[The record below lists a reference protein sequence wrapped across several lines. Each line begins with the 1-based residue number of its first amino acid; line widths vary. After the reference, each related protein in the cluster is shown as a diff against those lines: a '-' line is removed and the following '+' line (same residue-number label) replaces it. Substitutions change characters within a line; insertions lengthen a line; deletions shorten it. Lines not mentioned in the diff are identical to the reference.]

1 MKKLLSLPPNLV
13 ENIYVLEQLDSREWF
28 CTSDPVGH
36 RVGSGGGTA
45 WLLAECF
52 RNEVEKTT
60 DEVASGDYFRSEVVK
75 TADEAAFANWL
86 SNDKRILLHAGG
98 QSRRLPAYAPSGKIL
113 TPVPVFRWER
123 GQRLNQHLLDLQ
135 LPLYEKIM
143 AKTPQGLNT
152 LIASGDVYIRSEAPL
167 QHIPQAD
174 VVCYGLWTD
183 LSLATRH
190 GVFAARR
197 DSPDRLDFMMQKPSL
212 SKLEELSSSHFFLM
226 DIGIWILSDRAVE
239 VLMKRS
245 FNGDV
250 NPAGLSGGNADGW
263 KRPMNSDAK
272 ADLSVNLS
280 SIPVYYDL
288 YSDFG
293 PALGDAPAI
302 EDEEINKLTV
312 AVLPLPGGEFY
323 HFGTSRELIS
333 STLAIQN
340 KVYDQ
345 RRVLQRKVK
354 PHPAMFVQNAQVNI
368 PLLPENDTLWIENS
382 WIGARWKLNRE
393 HIITGVP
400 DNDWKIEIGS
410 GICVDVVPVSGAGQ
424 AVNDLE
430 VVPVSGAEL
439 KANCAEVAPG
449 FVARPYHIDDAFRG
463 PMVTAGWLGTSMV
476 KWMEERGIERENSMV
491 KSQEDRGHKP
501 ENSMVKSPEEKGPV
515 STTSSVNRIDNFED
529 FQLAR
534 LFPLVYSVE
543 ELGLVL
549 RWMISEPELA
559 EGRDIWMKATKF
571 SADDLSAGADLK
583 ALYAQRKVLFRN
595 NLPVLAANFDRSVF
609 YQSDL
614 AAAAR
619 EWVGMVPDVLP
630 ESASLLHRMH
640 NRMFRARCLA
650 LKSAAFNASS
660 ITEKSAAFQL
670 MREALLAEV
679 KSDKPDDASM
689 AIGSIAGVKTPER
702 MNAPRLNVLSDQIV
716 WSRSPVRIDL
726 AGGWTDTPPYSLYA
740 GGSVVNIAID
750 LNGQQPLQVYLKP
763 SAEFEIVLR
772 SIDMGA
778 SERISSYD
786 ELLQFNKVGSPFSI
800 PKAALSLAGFGRESG
815 FAGLKQQLE
824 AFGAGIELTLLAAIP
839 AGSGLGTSSLLAST
853 VLGGLNDFCGL
864 GWDKNGICL
873 RTLALEQL
881 LTTGGGWQDQYGGV
895 LQGVKFLQTEAGLR
909 QSPSVSWL
917 PDFLYTQPDYQNCHL
932 LYYTGITRTAKHI
945 LAEIV
950 EGMFL
955 NSSSHL
961 RLLAEM
967 KDHAGV
973 MAGAIQKGDFAEYAR
988 LISTT
993 WAQNKALDSGT
1004 NPPAVEAIIRQVHDY
1019 TAGYKLP
1026 GAGGGG
1032 YLYMVAKDPEAA
1044 VRIRK
1049 QLGENAPN
1057 ERARFVDMRL
1067 SATGLQVSRS

>member
-1 MKKLLSLPPNLV
+1 MKKLLSLPPTLA
-13 ENIYVLEQLDSREWF
+13 ETIYSLEQTDTREWF
-28 CTSDPVGH
+28 CTSDPVGQ

-45 WLLAECF
+45 WLLAE
-52 RNEVEKTT
+52 
-60 DEVASGDYFRSEVVK
+60 SFRSGKELHN
-75 TADEAAFANWL
+75 TGFREWL
-86 SNDKRILLHAGG
+86 SSEKRILLHAGG

-123 GQRLNQHLLDLQ
+123 GQRLNQNLLGLQ

-143 AKTPQGLNT
+143 AKAPEGLHT
-152 LIASGDVYIRSEAPL
+152 LIASGDVYIRSEASL
-167 QHIPQAD
+167 QDIPQAD

-183 LSLATRH
+183 LTLATHH
-190 GVFAARR
+190 GVFASRR
-197 DSPDRLDFMMQKPSL
+197 DTPNRLDFMMQKPSL
-212 SKLEELSSSHFFLM
+212 ARLEELSASHFFLM

-245 FNGDV
+245 YSQVELPSEPERKGS
-250 NPAGLSGGNADGW
+250 ASSGSQTAEQLYLE
-263 KRPMNSDAK
+263 SC
-272 ADLSVNLS
+272 
-280 SIPVYYDL
+280 IPRYYDL

-293 PALGDAPAI
+293 TALGDAPSHA
-302 EDEEINKLTV
+302 DDEINKLSV
-312 AVLPLPGGEFY
+312 AILPLPAGEFY

-333 STLAIQN
+333 STMAIQN
-340 KVYDQ
+340 KVFDQ

-354 PHPAMFVQNAQVNI
+354 PHPAMFVQNAQVQI

-382 WIGARWKLNRE
+382 WIGKQWKLSRE
-393 HIITGVP
+393 HVLTGIP
-400 DNDWKIEIGS
+400 ENNWELKLPN
-410 GICVDVVPVSGAGQ
+410 GICVDVVPVLPEKVLVTKKVYASHAG
-424 AVNDLE
+424 
-430 VVPVSGAEL
+430 PVSEDA
-439 KANCAEVAPG
+439 KPAAR
-449 FVARPYHIDDAFRG
+449 VARPYHIDDAFRG
-463 PMVTAGWLGTSMV
+463 DSATAIWMGMPFGR
-476 KWMEERGIERENSMV
+476 WMEERGLKTGEQAGALGQFSDLQ
-491 KSQEDRGHKP
+491 SAQ
-501 ENSMVKSPEEKGPV
+501 
-515 STTSSVNRIDNFED
+515 
-529 FQLAR
+529 
-534 LFPLVYSVE
+534 LFPLVYSTD

-549 RWMISEPELA
+549 RWMISEPELSV
-559 EGRDIWMKATKF
+559 GREIWENAQKF
-571 SADDLSAGADLK
+571 SADELSAAADLT
-583 ALYAQRKVLFRN
+583 ALYAQRKKLFGT
-595 NLPVLAANFDRSVF
+595 NLPVLASNYDRSVF

-614 AAAAR
+614 SALAVD
-619 EWVGMVPDVLP
+619 WVKASLPLPEILP
-630 ESASLLHRMH
+630 ESATLLHRMH

-650 LKSAAFNASS
+650 LAEAAKVEKNEIKAETNAGETPAVPVTSS
-660 ITEKSAAFQL
+660 EAEKSAAFRL

-679 KSDKPDDASM
+679 RGFDRNSQQFTE
-689 AIGSIAGVKTPER
+689 GFQAGVETTVTIHS
-702 MNAPRLNVLSDQIV
+702 PRLNVLSDQIV

-740 GGSVVNIAID
+740 GGSVVNLAID

-763 SAEFEIVLR
+763 STEYDIVLR

-778 SERISSYD
+778 TERISTYD
-786 ELLQFNKVGSPFSI
+786 ELLKYNKVGSPFSI

-815 FAGLKQQLE
+815 FTSLHRQLE

-864 GWDKNGICL
+864 GWDKNAICL

-895 LQGVKFLQTEAGLR
+895 LQGVKLLQTEAGLR

-917 PDFLYTQPDYQNCHL
+917 PDFLFNLPDYQNCHL

-945 LAEIV
+945 LSEIV

-967 KDHAGV
+967 KEHAGD
-973 MAGAIQKGDFAEYAR
+973 MAAAIQKGDFSGYAR

-993 WAQNKALDSGT
+993 WNQNKALDSGT
-1004 NPPAVEAIIRQVHDY
+1004 NPPAVEAIISRVHDF

-1044 VRIRK
+1044 ARIRR
-1049 QLGENAPN
+1049 QLTENAPN
-1057 ERARFVDMRL
+1057 ARARFVEMKL